1 MGGLK
6 RRESEE
12 ERLSSP
18 WSQVSFPKTA
28 YVMHFEDMT
37 DVPSQGLAVMGINT
51 LEEGD
56 SKVKS
61 CSKKGKVVER
71 KELLQ
76 KLIVY
81 TMEETSVKTFMRKLT
96 NGETFQN

>member
-1 MGGLK
+1 
-6 RRESEE
+6 
-12 ERLSSP
+12 
-18 WSQVSFPKTA
+18 
-28 YVMHFEDMT
+28 MHFEDMT

-71 KELLQ
+71 KKLL
-76 KLIVY
+76 
-81 TMEETSVKTFMRKLT
+81 
-96 NGETFQN
+96 